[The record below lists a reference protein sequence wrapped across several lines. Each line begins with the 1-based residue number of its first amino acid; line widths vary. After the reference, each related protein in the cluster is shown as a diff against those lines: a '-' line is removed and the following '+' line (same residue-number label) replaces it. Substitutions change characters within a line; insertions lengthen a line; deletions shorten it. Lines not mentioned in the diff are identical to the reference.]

1 MVFGSLVSALTIT
14 RFTSGRQMAQAAYA
28 NSTVLDRLL
37 IQPRLYETFDVQF
50 GPMGPLE
57 FLRVRQ
63 FPPTQCQTLWV

>member
-1 MVFGSLVSALTIT
+1 
-14 RFTSGRQMAQAAYA
+14 MAQAAYA